1 MKLLLDSFW
10 RAIAYC
16 LHPRVILL
24 SLLPLAVGVS
34 LTLGLGWFFWEP
46 AVALV
51 RGWLVQ
57 WSLLDAAL
65 RWIESLAGGSFRA
78 VIAPLIVVLLAM
90 PVVVVVSVLLVALM
104 MSPSFVKLVATRRF
118 ATLER
123 RHGAGAIKSALF
135 SIGCTLVALL
145 ALLVSLP
152 LWLIPP
158 LVLVLPPLI
167 WGWLT
172 YQVMSF
178 DALAEHASADERR
191 RLLSQHRWPL
201 LGIGVVTGYLGAAP
215 TLIWA
220 ASAVTLVF
228 APLLIALSVWLYMLV
243 FAFSALWFTHYV
255 LAALAR
261 LRIADQLQDQ
271 RDAERVASHAPL
283 PLVEVVRE
291 PPPSVN
297 PPGSTPSD
305 ANPPDAN
312 PPDAKPPG
320 AV

>member
-1 MKLLLDSFW
+1 MSLLLDAFW
-10 RAIAYC
+10 RAVAYC
-16 LHPRVILL
+16 LHPRVIVL
-24 SLLPLAVGVS
+24 SLLPLAIGVA
-34 LTLGLGWFFWEP
+34 LTLGLSWFFWEP
-46 AVALV
+46 TVALV

-65 RWIESLAGGSFRA
+65 RWIESLAGGSFRS

-90 PVVVVVSVLLVALM
+90 PLVVVVSVLLVALM
-104 MSPSFVKLVATRRF
+104 MSSAIVQLVASRRF
-118 ATLER
+118 AALER
-123 RHGAGAIKSALF
+123 RHGAGALKTTLYSV
-135 SIGCTLVALL
+135 GCTLLAAL
-145 ALLVSLP
+145 ALLLSLP

-172 YQVMSF
+172 CQVMSF

-255 LAALAR
+255 LAALAQ
-261 LRIADQLQDQ
+261 LRAADQAQAQ
-271 RDAERVASHAPL
+271 ARRDAAAAAAPTPL
-283 PLVEVVRE
+283 PLVEVLGE
-291 PPPSVN
+291 PQPQ
-297 PPGSTPSD
+297 
-305 ANPPDAN
+305 
-312 PPDAKPPG
+312 AKPPG